1 MDELYCEAMQ
11 AKIESQ
17 ISEYKRYRD
26 CLYNQET
33 KQHIDKVLE
42 ALELLYKDYEF

>member
-11 AKIESQ
+11 AKIEKQ
-17 ISEYKRYRD
+17 IEEYKR
-26 CLYNQET
+26 CKENVYNQET
-33 KQHIDKVLE
+33 KHHIDKVLE